1 MVIEMIDYVF
11 TYADLEYFLLIFIR
25 VTSFIYIAPFFGM
38 NNTPGRVKIALGFF
52 VSVLVFNVK
61 TPHEIITYGTVLEYA
76 VIVMK
81 EFVTGLLIG
90 FGANLC
96 MSIVSFAGHII
107 DMETGLSMV
116 TLMDPTTRES
126 TSISGVFYQYMFML
140 MLIVSGMYQYLLKAL
155 VDTFDLI
162 PVNGAVFNIDALM
175 LSMVRFMSEYIII
188 GFRICLPVFAVMIM
202 LNAILGILAKV
213 APQMNMFAVGIQIK
227 ILTGLTVIFLTVGML
242 PSAADFIFTQMKKI
256 IISFVEGMI

>member
-1 MVIEMIDYVF
+1 MINYVF
-11 TYADLEYFLLIFIR
+11 TYADLEYFLLILTR

-38 NNTPGRVKIALGFF
+38 NNTPKRVKIALGFF
-52 VSVLVFNVK
+52 VSVLVFNVI
-61 TPHEIITYGTVLEYA
+61 TPHEIISYGTVLEYS

-96 MSIVSFAGHII
+96 MSIVSFAGHIV

-126 TSISGVFYQYMFML
+126 SSISGIFYQYMFML

-155 VDTFDLI
+155 VDTFELI
-162 PVNGAVFNIDALM
+162 PVNGAVFNIDSLM
-175 LSMVRFMSEYIII
+175 LSIVRFVREYIII

-227 ILTGLTVIFLTVGML
+227 ILVGLTTLFLTVGML
-242 PSAADFIFTQMKKI
+242 PDAANFIFTQMKSI
-256 IISFVEGMI
+256 IVSFVEGMI